1 MPIERRRVNN
11 KYKMKKNVSIIFSLL
26 AFVPS
31 LTFAATNMKLSDL
44 VGKIAQYFNQ
54 ALYLLMGFAVV
65 AFVYYVIKYFI
76 QPEKVN
82 KAEAAQYVLWSIVG
96 FFIILSLWG
105 LVNILISTFDLGT
118 GSPSTWTGLNNL
130 FPK

>member
-1 MPIERRRVNN
+1 
-11 KYKMKKNVSIIFSLL
+11 MKKSLSIYVSLL
-26 AFVPS
+26 ALVPS
-31 LTFAATNMKLSDL
+31 VALAATNMKLSDL

-54 ALYLLMGFAVV
+54 TLYLLMGFAVV
-65 AFVYYVIKYFI
+65 MFVYYVIKYFI

-130 FPK
+130 FPQ

>member
-1 MPIERRRVNN
+1 
-11 KYKMKKNVSIIFSLL
+11 MKKYLYTIFGLVTL
-26 AFVPS
+26 APS
-31 LTFAATNMKLSDL
+31 LAFAATNMKLSDL

-65 AFVYYVIKYFI
+65 AFVFYVIKYFI

-118 GSPSTWTGLNNL
+118 GSPTTWTGLNSL

>member
-1 MPIERRRVNN
+1 
-11 KYKMKKNVSIIFSLL
+11 MKKSLLVYISLL
-26 AFVPS
+26 ALVPGV
-31 LTFAATNMKLSDL
+31 TFAATNMKLSDL

-65 AFVYYVIKYFI
+65 TFVYYVIKYFI
-76 QPEKVN
+76 QPESVKKV
-82 KAEAAQYVLWSIVG
+82 EAAQYVLWSIVG
-96 FFIILSLWG
+96 FFIILSMWG

-130 FPK
+130 FPQ